1 MTRIRKITVVALFAA
16 CAASAALFVIPNPFL
31 PTVPFTLQVFVVL
44 LAGIVLEPSLAV
56 GSMVTYLAVGALG
69 VPVYAGATGGLAH
82 LFGPTGGFLLSYPL
96 AAAVTSFAT
105 GARPNIERAF
115 LAAMGG
121 LAVIYVLGFFGLH
134 VFAGLPLDFK
144 TALPLATFVPWD
156 IAKAAL
162 AAIVGSRLKR
172 QFR

>member
-1 MTRIRKITVVALFAA
+1 MTRIRKITVMALFAA
-16 CAASAALFVIPNPFL
+16 AAASSALFVIPNPFV
-31 PTVPFTLQVFVVL
+31 PAVPFTLQVFVVL
-44 LAGIVLEPSLAV
+44 LAGITLAPPLAV
-56 GSMVTYLAVGALG
+56 GAMVTYLAVGAVG

-96 AAAVTSFAT
+96 AAAVTSLGS

-121 LAVIYVLGFFGLH
+121 LVVIYILGFFGLH
-134 VFAGLPLDFK
+134 VFAGMPLDLK
-144 TALPLATFVPWD
+144 TALSLATFVPWD
-156 IAKAAL
+156 TAKAAL
-162 AAIVGSRLKR
+162 AALVGSRPKR